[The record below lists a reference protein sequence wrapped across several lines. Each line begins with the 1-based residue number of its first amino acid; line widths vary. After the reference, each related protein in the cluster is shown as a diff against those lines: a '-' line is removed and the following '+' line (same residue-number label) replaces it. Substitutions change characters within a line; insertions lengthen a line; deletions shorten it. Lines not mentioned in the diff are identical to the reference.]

1 MAGPFGPAFLM
12 VHHQGL
18 AVCYVTLCL
27 AYYLA
32 FATAQALFPKNSP
45 QDCFLNG
52 KTLSG
57 DEADRCRWQMKEGG
71 GRENNE
77 QTRGALA
84 RRSMRR
90 LFFRVESLINKKT
103 KESI

>member
-1 MAGPFGPAFLM
+1 ML
-12 VHHQGL
+12 L
-18 AVCYVTLCL
+18 ANANWLSLPLKLSL
-27 AYYLA
+27 A
-32 FATAQALFPKNSP
+32 TNSP
-45 QDCFLNG
+45 PDCLFNAA
-52 KTLSG
+52 TLPG

-90 LFFRVESLINKKT
+90 LFFRVESLINKKQKRVSHDT
-103 KESI
+103 LFCLVR